1 MTDGRPLDVLEATL
15 GESVAV
21 RLKDGEIYT
30 GSLAGYDQH
39 MNVVLEP
46 TNGDA
51 EAPTPGEVG
60 VETVES
66 TTIIRGD
73 NVVTITP

>member
-39 MNVVLEP
+39 MNLVLE
-46 TNGDA
+46 
-51 EAPTPGEVG
+51 GENR
-60 VETVES
+60 
-66 TTIIRGD
+66 TIIRGD

>member
-1 MTDGRPLDVLEATL
+1 
-15 GESVAV
+15 
-21 RLKDGEIYT
+21 
-30 GSLAGYDQH
+30 
-39 MNVVLEP
+39 MNIVLEP
-46 TNGDA
+46 ASGDA
-51 EAPTPGEVG
+51 DPPTPGEVG